1 MRWFWFLCLTAA
13 AVSDIKERAVSDRLL
28 VICGIV
34 GGIAGWQSGLSRHLA
49 GVLAGMIILAIG
61 RVTRGA
67 IGNGDGWFIIAS
79 AGYLNTEEMLT
90 LLLMSFTISW
100 IWSIGLVLYGVW
112 SGGGM
117 SKATLP
123 FLACLW
129 PAGVW
134 MLMV

>member
-13 AVSDIKERAVSDRLL
+13 AISDIKERAVSDRLL
-28 VICGIV
+28 ISCGIV
-34 GGIAGWQSGLSRHLA
+34 GLIAGWQSGLSRHLA

-61 RVTRGA
+61 RATKGA
-67 IGNGDGWFIIAS
+67 IGSGDGWFIIVS
-79 AGYLNTEEMLT
+79 AGYLNTEEMWT
-90 LLLMSFTISW
+90 LLLMSFTVSW
-100 IWSIGLVLYGVW
+100 IWSIGLVLYGMWAGV
-112 SGGGM
+112 GI